1 MAIAKLNEAMLFNM
15 GFDRVAI
22 DALRHLLKQVGNE
35 TDATTLPAIVEQ
47 VSEVRNQ
54 VDGIDQAPVIQPSSA
69 TASSDENVRPPV
81 QPFIQA
87 EQLDQRPPTE
97 MAQQVEFLE
106 TQVRSLAEQV
116 VALSRR
122 LRDIEQGASL

>member
-47 VSEVRNQ
+47 VSIVRNQ
-54 VDGIDQAPVIQPSSA
+54 IDGIDQAPIIQSA
-69 TASSDENVRPPV
+69 STAALGNENVGPPV
-81 QPFIQA
+81 QPFIQS
-87 EQLDQRPPTE
+87 EQLDQRPPVE

-116 VALSRR
+116 VAVSRR